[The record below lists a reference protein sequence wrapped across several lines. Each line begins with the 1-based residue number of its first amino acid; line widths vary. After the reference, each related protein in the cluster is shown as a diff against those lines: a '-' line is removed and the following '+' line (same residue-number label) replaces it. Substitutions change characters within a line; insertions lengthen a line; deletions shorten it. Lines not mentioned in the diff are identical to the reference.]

1 MRLAPAASTASRSGL
16 TCSLRC
22 ASQASAVLCCAL
34 ITLLCAL
41 PASSQTGDLGSM
53 TADELYEKADTL
65 YKAGNAADAR
75 PIYQYIVEH
84 HADNVERAAWA
95 LYRLCSI
102 SYSERDID
110 TALAYIQRAVDD
122 YPTSGIATR
131 GYATSYLTAIYLV
144 YKKDYQAGVDI
155 GEKDLEQF
163 GAAMGIYNLTVAVE
177 RVARCY
183 MGLGDNESALA
194 ALKRYAL
201 QFPELLGQ
209 APWYTAAFDAHVAM
223 KDGPGALSMAR
234 AAYVLCDYE
243 DKSLQ
248 NAAEL
253 VRRGFI
259 SNGELHKGIQFLA
272 AQENAENP
280 NPLRDVPLPQL
291 TPEEKEQLLQA
302 AGQDKPKRLLALI
315 YTGDAETAVAVAV
328 GYMCEAGANEA
339 VSSLQEVA
347 RALKAADCNVVRANQ
362 FIQYAKTGQGEN
374 PVADVEPE

>member
-1 MRLAPAASTASRSGL
+1 
-16 TCSLRC
+16 
-22 ASQASAVLCCAL
+22 
-34 ITLLCAL
+34 L
-41 PASSQTGDLGSM
+41 PAFSQTGDLGSM
-53 TADELYEKADTL
+53 TVDELWEKADTL
-65 YKAGNAADAR
+65 YRAGDVVAAR
-75 PIYQYIVEH
+75 PIYLYIAEH
-84 HADNVERAAWA
+84 FPENQNRAPWS
-95 LYRLCSI
+95 LYRLTSI
-102 SYSERDID
+102 SYNERDIN
-110 TALAYIQRAVDD
+110 TALALIQRILDN
-122 YPTSGIATR
+122 YPESGICKS
-131 GYATSYLTAIYLV
+131 GYMASYLTAINLV
-144 YKKDYQAGVDI
+144 YTKDYQAGIDA
-155 GEKDLEQF
+155 GEEHLEKF
-163 GAAMGIYNLTVAVE
+163 GPTMAPRERAVTVE

-183 MGLGDNESALA
+183 MGLGDNETAVA
-194 ALKRYAL
+194 KLKQYAL
-201 QFPELLGQ
+201 LYPPLLSRPE
-209 APWYTAAFDAHVAM
+209 WYTAAFDAHLAM
-223 KDGPGALSMAR
+223 KDGPGALSVAR
-234 AAYVLCDYE
+234 AAYALCDYDE
-243 DKSLQ
+243 KTLQ

-328 GYMCEAGANEA
+328 GYMCEAGADQA